1 MKITKEQLLK
11 ALSTFTLPGGGKDLV
26 STNAIRNIQ
35 IFGKEILLDIVID
48 NPTLQYKKKVE
59 VDCIKAIHQ
68 YVYEKADVKVNIIVE
83 APEKKPNIIIIF
95 ADDLGYGDLGCYGS
109 KINLTPNLKYIEYQ
123 KEKLFLS
130 AEGLSR

>member
-26 STNAIRNIQ
+26 TANAIRNIQ
-35 IFGKEILLDIVID
+35 IFGVEVLLDIVID

-68 YVYEKADVKVNIIVE
+68 HVYEKADIKVNIIV
-83 APEKKPNIIIIF
+83 
-95 ADDLGYGDLGCYGS
+95 
-109 KINLTPNLKYIEYQ
+109 
-123 KEKLFLS
+123 
-130 AEGLSR
+130 

>member
-35 IFGKEILLDIVID
+35 IFGTEVLLDIVID

-68 YVYEKADVKVNIIVE
+68 HVYEKADVKVNIIVE
-83 APEKKPNIIIIF
+83 APEKKPNIIRGNEIP
-95 ADDLGYGDLGCYGS
+95 A
-109 KINLTPNLKYIEYQ
+109 LKTSQ
-123 KEKLFLS
+123 LLPLASGVEKS
-130 AEGLSR
+130 LSRQIWL